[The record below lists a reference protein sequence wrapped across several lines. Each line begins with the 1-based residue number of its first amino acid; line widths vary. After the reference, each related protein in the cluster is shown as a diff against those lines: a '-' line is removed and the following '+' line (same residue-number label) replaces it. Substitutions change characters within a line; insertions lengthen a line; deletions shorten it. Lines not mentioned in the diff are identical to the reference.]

1 MNVTMAYLLEIVVGV
16 FRDYGCGIESYIT
29 IHARKPGAT
38 TNELTTTTGFG
49 STVGSRIKVVPSF
62 GKGTLPTLFF
72 KVGGPQGYPSD
83 LSPDLS

>member
-1 MNVTMAYLLEIVVGV
+1 MKVTMAYLLEIVVGV

-62 GKGTLPTLFF
+62 GKGTLPTLLSNTFRNRS
-72 KVGGPQGYPSD
+72 KSD
-83 LSPDLS
+83 LFELLP

>member
-62 GKGTLPTLFF
+62 GKGTLPNLLSNTFRNRS
-72 KVGGPQGYPSD
+72 KSD
-83 LSPDLS
+83 LFELLP

>member
-49 STVGSRIKVVPSF
+49 KNQIRHQARGFRPYFDDFVFAS
-62 GKGTLPTLFF
+62 LL
-72 KVGGPQGYPSD
+72 
-83 LSPDLS
+83 